1 MFHSPVMLLL
11 PCLVSLIYQESEGID
26 YLVMAVICM
35 LLGAIIVKHKPKVNV
50 FYLKEGCI
58 ATALSWIALSIFGA
72 LPMCISGDIP
82 SFTDALFETISGFTT
97 TGASILNDV
106 EALSRTTL
114 FWRSFTHWIG
124 GMGDLAFGSESG
136 DCELLKKSA
145 NAVCDERVQA
155 LVRDGMKNGGYY
167 PRELENAVK
176 TVFGDEISSV

>member
-1 MFHSPVMLLL
+1 MNRSMILYVVGHVVMLEGVMLLL

-82 SFTDALFETISGFTT
+82 SFTRCVI
-97 TGASILNDV
+97 
-106 EALSRTTL
+106 
-114 FWRSFTHWIG
+114 
-124 GMGDLAFGSESG
+124 
-136 DCELLKKSA
+136 
-145 NAVCDERVQA
+145 
-155 LVRDGMKNGGYY
+155 
-167 PRELENAVK
+167 
-176 TVFGDEISSV
+176 

>member
-1 MFHSPVMLLL
+1 MNRSMILYVVGHVVMLEGVMLLL

-35 LLGAIIVKHKPKVNV
+35 LIGAIIVKHKPKVNV

-124 GMGDLAFGSESG
+124 GMGCWCFCLRY
-136 DCELLKKSA
+136 C
-145 NAVCDERVQA
+145 R
-155 LVRDGMKNGGYY
+155 LVADQ
-167 PRELENAVK
+167 
-176 TVFGDEISSV
+176 ISI